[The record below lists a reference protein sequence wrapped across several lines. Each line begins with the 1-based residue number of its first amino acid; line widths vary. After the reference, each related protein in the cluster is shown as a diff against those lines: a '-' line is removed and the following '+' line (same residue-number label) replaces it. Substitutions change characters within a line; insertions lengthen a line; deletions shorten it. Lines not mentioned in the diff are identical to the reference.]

1 MVNQSNSDKMRLE
14 TESELCQVLIP
25 LTSRYFKSQDINIKY
40 LCKSKL
46 ILDEIRTDFLTKNLL
61 VLQ

>member
-25 LTSRYFKSQDINIKY
+25 LTSRYFKSQEINI
-40 LCKSKL
+40 SNL
-46 ILDEIRTDFLTKNLL
+46 ILEDIRTVNR
-61 VLQ
+61 

>member
-25 LTSRYFKSQDINIKY
+25 LTSRYFKSQEINI
-40 LCKSKL
+40 SNL
-46 ILDEIRTDFLTKNLL
+46 ILEDIRTVNRRRQLL
-61 VLQ
+61 LKLEF